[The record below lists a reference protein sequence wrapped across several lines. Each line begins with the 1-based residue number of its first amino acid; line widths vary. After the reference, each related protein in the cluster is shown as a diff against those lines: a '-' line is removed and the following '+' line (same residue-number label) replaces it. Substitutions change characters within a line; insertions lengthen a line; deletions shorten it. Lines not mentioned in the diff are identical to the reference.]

1 MARLL
6 IIDDEKMIC
15 EEFCETLKDLGH
27 RADYALNGDEAL
39 RKIEKNP
46 YELVFLD
53 LSMPRMSGED
63 VFKRIRQLSNKI
75 PVTFMAGF
83 MSPTTEKEV
92 MSLGAMRCLR
102 KPVHLSEIVDLI
114 DKLDRFDPQSN

>member
-6 IIDDEKMIC
+6 IVDDERMIC
-15 EEFCETLKDLGH
+15 EEFCETLTDLGH
-27 RADYALNGDEAL
+27 SAEYALNGDDAL
-39 RKIEKNP
+39 RKIKKNP

-63 VFKRIRQLSNKI
+63 VFKRIRKFSSRL

-83 MSPTTEKEV
+83 MSPATEKEV
-92 MSLGAMRCLR
+92 MSLGALRCLR

>member
-39 RKIEKNP
+39 RKIEQNP

-63 VFKRIRQLSNKI
+63 VFKRIRERHRV

-83 MSPTTEKEV
+83 MSPSTEKEV
-92 MSLGAMRCLR
+92 LSLGALRCLR

-114 DKLDRFDPQSN
+114 DKLDRFNPQSN